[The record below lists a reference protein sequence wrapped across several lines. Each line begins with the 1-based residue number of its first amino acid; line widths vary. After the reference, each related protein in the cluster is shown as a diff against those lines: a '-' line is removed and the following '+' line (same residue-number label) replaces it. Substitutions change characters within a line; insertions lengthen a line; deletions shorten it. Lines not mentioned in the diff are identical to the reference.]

1 MIKRYALLMLLLI
14 SSMAVHAQC
23 SIDSTQTDP
32 GIYPDTLQPAVAN
45 QFYNQDI
52 TFVMITDTLGLTIN
66 NFHLASVTG
75 LPAGMTWQ
83 CNNFSN
89 NCNYDPSVSI
99 YGCVNLSGT
108 PLVAGTYSVTVTV
121 IATLQIVGDQT
132 IPYTIPFI
140 VVPDTVSNPGFSM
153 TNSNGCAPLTV
164 SFSNNDPGQSAYLW
178 DFGNGIQSNL
188 ENPPSQI
195 YNVPGN
201 YVVTQT
207 VTASGNPQYFLT
219 DLTVASIPDNYGAPV
234 DVPDMYFFI
243 YDSLGSQIYDSRPAV
258 LNTNAP
264 HSWALPNIPLQ
275 NGNYT
280 MHVWDEDGG
289 LFGADDDLGSISFQ
303 GWSSSGT
310 ASGTL
315 SGVSGSLVVNYTI
328 LEIPVPVYTHTDT
341 VHVFANPSVP
351 VITSGGPLTFC
362 DGDSVVL
369 TCNDTNAIQWYVDG
383 NMLIGETGSS
393 LSVNTSGDYSVII
406 TNSTGCTAQS
416 VVSSVIVNPNPPK
429 PTFYVVGNTLNCVLS
444 GYMLQWYFQNNVL
457 TGETGQTLN
466 AAQQG
471 TYFVTATDSASGCS
485 TVSDTI
491 LFTPVSATELVS
503 QSFTA
508 MLSPNPAAAEV
519 LLTLTSAINS
529 VTQIQIMEMT
539 GKLILQQ
546 EFNSQRGIT
555 RFPVSLNGYSKGL
568 YLVRITQGNNSKT
581 LRLAVH

>member
-466 AAQQG
+466 ATQQG

>member
-1 MIKRYALLMLLLI
+1 
-14 SSMAVHAQC
+14 
-23 SIDSTQTDP
+23 
-32 GIYPDTLQPAVAN
+32 
-45 QFYNQDI
+45 
-52 TFVMITDTLGLTIN
+52 
-66 NFHLASVTG
+66 
-75 LPAGMTWQ
+75 MTWQ

-280 MHVWDEDGG
+280 VHVWDEDGG

-429 PTFYVVGNTLNCVLS
+429 PTFYVAGNTLNCVLS

-508 MLSPNPAAAEV
+508 MLSPNPAAGEV

-539 GKLILQQ
+539 GKLISQQ

>member
-32 GIYPDTLQPAVAN
+32 GIYPDTIQPAIVN

-89 NCNYDPSVSI
+89 NCNYNPSVSI

-280 MHVWDEDGG
+280 VHVWDEDGG

-466 AAQQG
+466 ATQQG

>member
-1 MIKRYALLMLLLI
+1 
-14 SSMAVHAQC
+14 
-23 SIDSTQTDP
+23 
-32 GIYPDTLQPAVAN
+32 
-45 QFYNQDI
+45 
-52 TFVMITDTLGLTIN
+52 
-66 NFHLASVTG
+66 
-75 LPAGMTWQ
+75 
-83 CNNFSN
+83 
-89 NCNYDPSVSI
+89 
-99 YGCVNLSGT
+99 
-108 PLVAGTYSVTVTV
+108 
-121 IATLQIVGDQT
+121 

-164 SFSNNDPGQSAYLW
+164 SFSNNDPGQSTYLW

-219 DLTVASIPDNYGAPV
+219 DLTIASISDNYGAPV

-280 MHVWDEDGG
+280 VHVWDEDGG

-341 VHVFANPSVP
+341 VHVFAHPSVP

-393 LSVNTSGDYSVII
+393 LSVNTSSDYSGII

-429 PTFYVVGNTLNCVLS
+429 PTFYVAGNTLNCVLS

-539 GKLILQQ
+539 GKLIL
-546 EFNSQRGIT
+546 
-555 RFPVSLNGYSKGL
+555 
-568 YLVRITQGNNSKT
+568 
-581 LRLAVH
+581 

>member
-1 MIKRYALLMLLLI
+1 MIKRYALLILLLI

-280 MHVWDEDGG
+280 VHVWDEDGG

-429 PTFYVVGNTLNCVLS
+429 PTFYVAGNTLNCVLS

-508 MLSPNPAAAEV
+508 MLSPNPAAGEV

>member
-1 MIKRYALLMLLLI
+1 MIKRYALLILLLI

-89 NCNYDPSVSI
+89 NCNYNPSVSI

-280 MHVWDEDGG
+280 VHVWDEDGG

-466 AAQQG
+466 ATQQG

>member
-1 MIKRYALLMLLLI
+1 MIKRYALLILLLI

-466 AAQQG
+466 ATQQG

>member
-89 NCNYDPSVSI
+89 NCNYNPSVSI
-99 YGCVNLSGT
+99 YGCVNLNGT

-466 AAQQG
+466 ATQQG

>member
-1 MIKRYALLMLLLI
+1 MIKRYALLILLLI

-89 NCNYDPSVSI
+89 NCNYNPSVSI
-99 YGCVNLSGT
+99 YGCVNLNGT

-393 LSVNTSGDYSVII
+393 LSVNTFGDYSVII

-466 AAQQG
+466 ATQQG

>member
-1 MIKRYALLMLLLI
+1 MIKRYALLILLLI

-89 NCNYDPSVSI
+89 NCNYNPSVSI
-99 YGCVNLSGT
+99 YGCVNLNGT

-466 AAQQG
+466 ATQQG

-508 MLSPNPAAAEV
+508 MLSPNPAAGEV

>member
-1 MIKRYALLMLLLI
+1 MIKRYALLILLLI

-89 NCNYDPSVSI
+89 NCNYNPSVSI
-99 YGCVNLSGT
+99 YGCVNLNGT

-393 LSVNTSGDYSVII
+393 LSVNTFGDYSVII

-466 AAQQG
+466 ATQQG

-508 MLSPNPAAAEV
+508 MLSPNPAAGEV

>member
-32 GIYPDTLQPAVAN
+32 GIYPDTIQPAIVN

-219 DLTVASIPDNYGAPV
+219 DLTVASIPDI
-234 DVPDMYFFI
+234 M
-243 YDSLGSQIYDSRPAV
+243 
-258 LNTNAP
+258 
-264 HSWALPNIPLQ
+264 
-275 NGNYT
+275 
-280 MHVWDEDGG
+280 
-289 LFGADDDLGSISFQ
+289 
-303 GWSSSGT
+303 
-310 ASGTL
+310 
-315 SGVSGSLVVNYTI
+315 
-328 LEIPVPVYTHTDT
+328 
-341 VHVFANPSVP
+341 VH
-351 VITSGGPLTFC
+351 L
-362 DGDSVVL
+362 
-369 TCNDTNAIQWYVDG
+369 
-383 NMLIGETGSS
+383 
-393 LSVNTSGDYSVII
+393 
-406 TNSTGCTAQS
+406 
-416 VVSSVIVNPNPPK
+416 
-429 PTFYVVGNTLNCVLS
+429 
-444 GYMLQWYFQNNVL
+444 
-457 TGETGQTLN
+457 
-466 AAQQG
+466 
-471 TYFVTATDSASGCS
+471 
-485 TVSDTI
+485 
-491 LFTPVSATELVS
+491 
-503 QSFTA
+503 
-508 MLSPNPAAAEV
+508 
-519 LLTLTSAINS
+519 
-529 VTQIQIMEMT
+529 
-539 GKLILQQ
+539 
-546 EFNSQRGIT
+546 
-555 RFPVSLNGYSKGL
+555 
-568 YLVRITQGNNSKT
+568 
-581 LRLAVH
+581 

>member
-1 MIKRYALLMLLLI
+1 MIKRYALLILLLI

-466 AAQQG
+466 ATQQG

-485 TVSDTI
+485 TVSDNI

-539 GKLILQQ
+539 GKLISQQ
-546 EFNSQRGIT
+546 EFNSQRCIT

>member
-1 MIKRYALLMLLLI
+1 M
-14 SSMAVHAQC
+14 
-23 SIDSTQTDP
+23 
-32 GIYPDTLQPAVAN
+32 
-45 QFYNQDI
+45 
-52 TFVMITDTLGLTIN
+52 
-66 NFHLASVTG
+66 
-75 LPAGMTWQ
+75 
-83 CNNFSN
+83 
-89 NCNYDPSVSI
+89 
-99 YGCVNLSGT
+99 
-108 PLVAGTYSVTVTV
+108 
-121 IATLQIVGDQT
+121 
-132 IPYTIPFI
+132 
-140 VVPDTVSNPGFSM
+140 
-153 TNSNGCAPLTV
+153 
-164 SFSNNDPGQSAYLW
+164 
-178 DFGNGIQSNL
+178 
-188 ENPPSQI
+188 
-195 YNVPGN
+195 
-201 YVVTQT
+201 
-207 VTASGNPQYFLT
+207 
-219 DLTVASIPDNYGAPV
+219 
-234 DVPDMYFFI
+234 
-243 YDSLGSQIYDSRPAV
+243 
-258 LNTNAP
+258 
-264 HSWALPNIPLQ
+264 
-275 NGNYT
+275 
-280 MHVWDEDGG
+280 
-289 LFGADDDLGSISFQ
+289 
-303 GWSSSGT
+303 
-310 ASGTL
+310 

-393 LSVNTSGDYSVII
+393 LSVNTSGDYSGII

-429 PTFYVVGNTLNCVLS
+429 PTFYVAGNTLNCVLS

>member
-1 MIKRYALLMLLLI
+1 MIKRYALLILLLI

-89 NCNYDPSVSI
+89 NCNYNPSVSI
-99 YGCVNLSGT
+99 YGCVNLNGT

-466 AAQQG
+466 ATQQG

-539 GKLILQQ
+539 GKLISQQ

>member
-1 MIKRYALLMLLLI
+1 MIKRYALLILLLI

-89 NCNYDPSVSI
+89 NCNYNPSVSI
-99 YGCVNLSGT
+99 YGCVNLNGT

-466 AAQQG
+466 ATQQG